1 LIHATSI
8 RALLRRALLASALP
22 VVACAGTSHPTYTL
36 LIHVESDPGVPLAGA
51 KLASGGVP
59 LGESDAN
66 GRLELALAGNPG
78 EAVAID
84 TSCPAGYRNPNEP
97 LQIVLRPL
105 AEQKRPEFRVRCQPL
120 KRSMVLTVRTQNGA
134 GLPLRY
140 LGKEI
145 ARTDDKGAA
154 HALLEVVPGDTVTVT
169 LDTSAPEHAALM
181 PQNPELKT
189 VVPERDEIV
198 LFDQSFTMPKA
209 APRKRARPQASGPQK
224 LVAARR

>member
-1 LIHATSI
+1 MIHAPSI
-8 RALLRRALLASALP
+8 RALARRALLASALP
-22 VVACAGTSHPTYTL
+22 LAACAAKSQSTYTL

-51 KLASGGVP
+51 RLSSGGAP
-59 LGESDAN
+59 LGQSDAN
-66 GRLELALAGNPG
+66 GRLELVLAGNPG
-78 EAVAID
+78 QALAID
-84 TSCPAGYRNPNEP
+84 TSCPSGYRNPKEP
-97 LQIVLRPL
+97 LQIVMRPL

-120 KRSMVLTVRTQNGA
+120 TRSMVLTVRTQNGP

-145 ARTDDKGAA
+145 ARTDGAGAA
-154 HALLEVVPGDTVTVT
+154 HALLEVAPGDTVTVT

-198 LFDQSFTMPKA
+198 LFDQTFTVPKA
-209 APRKRARPQASGPQK
+209 RAKKRVRPQASGPQK
-224 LVAARR
+224 LVAVRH